1 MNDWRE
7 SLYGEPLFAIAVTVL
22 IYLGAQAL
30 YGKWRWMHP
39 LFVAS
44 LGVMLLLAA
53 LDVPY
58 EAYAVGGRWI
68 EFWLGPATVALGVP
82 LYKHA
87 AYIRRQL
94 PAILGGIA
102 VGTLSAM
109 ASAAALVWLLG
120 GTKELMLTM
129 MPKSAT
135 APISIE
141 VVRQLGGQ
149 PELGAVLT
157 VLTGLLGSMIG
168 PRLLRLV
175 GVTDALPLGAA
186 IGTSSHGIGTARV
199 LRESELVGGVSGFA
213 MGVAGILTSIYAV
226 PLYLYGF

>member
-1 MNDWRE
+1 MSNWKE
-7 SLYGEPLFAIAVTVL
+7 MLFAEPLFAIAVTVL
-22 IYLGAQAL
+22 IYLGAQGLHARW
-30 YGKWRWMHP
+30 KWLHP
-39 LFVAS
+39 
-44 LGVMLLLAA
+44 LLAA
-53 LDVPY
+53 SVGVMVLLALLDVPY
-58 EAYAVGGRWI
+58 ESYAVGGRWI

-102 VGTLSAM
+102 VGTMSAM
-109 ASAAALVWLLG
+109 ASAGALVWLLG
-120 GTKELMLTM
+120 GTRELMLTM

-149 PELGAVLT
+149 PELAAVLT

-168 PRLLRLV
+168 PKLLRMA
-175 GVTDALPLGAA
+175 GFGDPMSLGTA

-199 LRESELVGGVSGFA
+199 MRESELVGGISGFA

-226 PLYLYGF
+226 PLYLFL

>member
-1 MNDWRE
+1 MSDWKQT
-7 SLYGEPLFAIAVTVL
+7 LFGEPLFAIAVTVL

-30 YGKWRWMHP
+30 HARWRWLHP
-39 LFVAS
+39 
-44 LGVMLLLAA
+44 LLAA
-53 LDVPY
+53 SVGVMVVLALLDVPY
-58 EAYAVGGRWI
+58 ESYAVGGSWI

-87 AYIRRQL
+87 AYIRKQL

-102 VGTLSAM
+102 VGTMSAM

-168 PRLLRLV
+168 PRLLRMAGL
-175 GVTDALPLGAA
+175 GEPLSLGAA

-199 LRESELVGGVSGFA
+199 LRESELVGGVSGFS

-226 PLYLYGF
+226 PLYLWGH